1 MEATAWW
8 VPILLETKAM
18 PRPDPKPPAPP
29 LHKPTRLLTP
39 SEAAAFLSVSPRTLT
54 RLTAMGDL
62 PHTRIGG
69 QRRYELEA
77 LLAYVARQR
86 RGG

>member
-1 MEATAWW
+1 MPHPNSPPPTA
-8 VPILLETKAM
+8 P
-18 PRPDPKPPAPP
+18 
-29 LHKPTRLLTP
+29 KPTRLLTP
-39 SEAAAFLSVSPRTLT
+39 PEAAAFLSVSPRTLT
-54 RLTAMGDL
+54 RLTALGDM
-62 PHTRIGG
+62 PHARIGG

>member
-1 MEATAWW
+1 MSRPA
-8 VPILLETKAM
+8 PKA
-18 PRPDPKPPAPP
+18 PAPP
-29 LHKPTRLLTP
+29 PPQPTRLLTP
-39 SEAAAFLSVSPRTLT
+39 AEAAAFLSISPRTLT
-54 RLTAMGDL
+54 RLTAIGDL
-62 PHTRIGG
+62 PHVRIGG

>member
-1 MEATAWW
+1 MSNPKAPSPPQ
-8 VPILLETKAM
+8 VPS
-18 PRPDPKPPAPP
+18 P
-29 LHKPTRLLTP
+29 KPTRLLTP
-39 SEAAAFLSVSPRTLT
+39 PEAAAFLSVSARTLT
-54 RLTAMGDL
+54 RLTSTGAL
-62 PHTRIGG
+62 PHVRIGG

>member
-1 MEATAWW
+1 M
-8 VPILLETKAM
+8 
-18 PRPDPKPPAPP
+18 PDPKPPAPP
-29 LHKPTRLLTP
+29 PPKPTRLLTP
-39 SEAAAFLSVSPRTLT
+39 PETAAFLSISPRTLT
-54 RLTAMGDL
+54 RLTSTGAL
-62 PHTRIGG
+62 PHVRIGG